1 MSPSWEYLWNQSLGI
16 IHYAPYSS
24 GHWNALESLACL
36 PSLGQANMLMLYNDT
51 QNLRWHIA
59 SYQVNDKCRY
69 FTGLKG
75 YIKVEI
81 CNFSQFTRLFYLFKY
96 LLLPTTAITS
106 TSLMTI
112 HEKLPKL
119 IPTVAYCHNINI
131 MIFGQ
136 KYHEIRFLAP
146 SPSLYIYHDTWYPV

>member
-36 PSLGQANMLMLYNDT
+36 PSLGQANLLMLYNDT

-69 FTGLKG
+69 LTGLKD
-75 YIKVEI
+75 YIKVEL
-81 CNFSQFTRLFYLFKY
+81 CYVYVELCYV
-96 LLLPTTAITS
+96 LLIQIPAITHYRHYTHITDDYS
-106 TSLMTI
+106 WKTTKTYPYSSVLSQ
-112 HEKLPKL
+112 
-119 IPTVAYCHNINI
+119 Y
-131 MIFGQ
+131 Q
-136 KYHEIRFLAP
+136 
-146 SPSLYIYHDTWYPV
+146 YHDIWSKISWN